1 MKKIKKLSCLVL
13 SLTIAVLCT
22 VSVMA
27 EDNLP
32 ATGLIWDTWESYLEN
47 MNENTL
53 YALTTQ
59 RKGDINGD
67 GTITAADARLC
78 LRAAAQ
84 LEELTEPQIDAADV
98 NNKSGIT
105 SADARKI
112 LRISAG
118 LDASENMTVE
128 TTADWGFIIGPLKG
142 SGSGQYYWQCE
153 IDYDGLAVTQE
164 SVDSPE
170 GVDGA
175 SAKTF
180 FVFTPEKPGKYTVTL
195 KLADSKQENVVDE
208 FQVNILVNAEVVNIS
223 QGEQFIVDG
232 LKNAGS
238 GRYNW
243 KCTVVPAAGVTV
255 TENTINN
262 DTPADGAPIEQVFTF
277 TGTKAGEYQVHF
289 ELIATGEST
298 VINEFYL
305 DIIVG

>member
-13 SLTIAVLCT
+13 SLTIAVLCA
-22 VSVMA
+22 VQVMA

-32 ATGLIWDTWESYLEN
+32 STGLIWDTWESYLEN
-47 MNENTL
+47 INENTL

-118 LDASENMTVE
+118 LDASENMTFE

-208 FQVNILVNAEVVNIS
+208 FQVNILINAEVVNIA

-243 KCTVVPAAGVTV
+243 KCTVTPDTGVTV
-255 TENTINN
+255 TESTIDS
-262 DTPADGAPIEQVFTF
+262 DTLTDGAPIEQVFTF

>member
-13 SLTIAVLCT
+13 SLTIAVLCA
-22 VSVMA
+22 VPVMA

-32 ATGLIWDTWESYLEN
+32 STGLIWDTWESYLEN
-47 MNENTL
+47 MNINTL

-128 TTADWGFIIGPLKG
+128 TTADWGFIIGPLNG

-153 IDYDGLAVTQE
+153 IDYEGLSVTQE
-164 SVDSPE
+164 SIDTPE

-255 TENTINN
+255 TERTINN

-277 TGTKAGEYQVHF
+277 TGNKAGEYQVHF
-289 ELIATGEST
+289 ELVATNEST

-305 DIIVG
+305 DIIVV